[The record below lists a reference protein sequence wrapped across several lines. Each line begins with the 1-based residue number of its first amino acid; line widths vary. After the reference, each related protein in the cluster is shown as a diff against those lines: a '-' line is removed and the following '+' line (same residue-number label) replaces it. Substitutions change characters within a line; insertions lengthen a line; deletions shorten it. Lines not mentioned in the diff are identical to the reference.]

1 MGRSAACGAGR
12 GPGGWGS
19 TPSPRCLPQHRPCGE
34 YPPDLQKFCSVTAA
48 VLSAL
53 AVFTLMAHIRLGHI
67 HDHLVEH
74 IDRKTHQIEGLIIMS
89 TQDIINA
96 VVTQLGKAKDELLT
110 QIADLNAQIANA
122 GVAEQVDTTAL
133 TAAAQALDD
142 IVPDA
147 APADPAA

>member
-1 MGRSAACGAGR
+1 
-12 GPGGWGS
+12 
-19 TPSPRCLPQHRPCGE
+19 
-34 YPPDLQKFCSVTAA
+34 
-48 VLSAL
+48 
-53 AVFTLMAHIRLGHI
+53 
-67 HDHLVEH
+67 
-74 IDRKTHQIEGLIIMS
+74 MS

>member
-1 MGRSAACGAGR
+1 
-12 GPGGWGS
+12 
-19 TPSPRCLPQHRPCGE
+19 
-34 YPPDLQKFCSVTAA
+34 VTA
-48 VLSAL
+48 VIVSAL
-53 AVFTLMAHIRLGHI
+53 AVFTLITNIRLGRI

-74 IDRKTHQIEGLIIMS
+74 LDRQTHHLEGLFMA
-89 TQDIINA
+89 TQDIIDA
-96 VVTQLGKAKDELLT
+96 VVAQLGKAKDELLT